1 MLSFTTINVKLVSPM
16 KKARSSAGPKGRRST
31 ARTEKL
37 ALGRLNRHLGYFLR
51 RLQLWVFQDFIRM
64 LAPLKVRPAQ
74 YSVLLIVEA
83 NPGRSQATV
92 GKTLGI
98 ERARLARMLHALERR
113 KWIARHA
120 NASDARSH
128 SLYLTAQG
136 EKALVKIKCL
146 AEQHEAK
153 LAEHVGPSRHK
164 QLMAWLREYG

>member
-1 MLSFTTINVKLVSPM
+1 M
-16 KKARSSAGPKGRRST
+16 RRST

-37 ALGRLNRHLGYFLR
+37 ALGQLNRHLGYFLR
-51 RLQLWVFQDFIRM
+51 RLQLWVFQDFIRT

-92 GKTLGI
+92 GKALGI
-98 ERARLARMLHALERR
+98 KRARLARLLHALERR
-113 KWIARHA
+113 KWIVRHA
-120 NASDARSH
+120 NGSDARSH

-136 EKALVKIKCL
+136 EKALVKIKRL

-153 LAEHVGPSRHK
+153 LAKHVGPSRHK